1 MVTLKL
7 PEDSPVRD
15 LPWIITFG
23 PLSDEEDW
31 EPVVCGPYEHS
42 HALALA
48 EEVVADEELMAVV
61 EPLMGLAAPDEIR
74 QEIIIARTAAQV
86 DADIDLMDEFDELTN
101 GPEPGFDEDVA
112 PRVPGPVP
120 PPAEI
125 RAGMA
130 RIARRLA
137 D

>member
-1 MVTLKL
+1 
-7 PEDSPVRD
+7 
-15 LPWIITFG
+15 
-23 PLSDEEDW
+23 LSDEEDW
-31 EPVVCGPYEHS
+31 EPVVCGPYEHT

-61 EPLMGLAAPDEIR
+61 EPLMGLAAPDDIREEIT
-74 QEIIIARTAAQV
+74 IARAAAQV
-86 DADIDLMDEFDELTN
+86 DAHGDLMDEFDELDEA
-101 GPEPGFDEDVA
+101 PEAGFDEDVA

-120 PPAEI
+120 TPAEI